1 MWVSPVACARAT
13 MLAGS
18 PPSAYCGCQ
27 IHIPLP
33 VGTTGVGGGGG
44 AVVVVGATVVVVG
57 GTVVEVVVGAPVVEV
72 VVGAMVVVVVTWG
85 NAMWFRNIDA
95 LLVAPCAC
103 ATPAMNRP
111 SAAMTMGATTRRWDL

>member
-33 VGTTGVGGGGG
+33 VGTTGAGGGGG

-57 GTVVEVVVGAPVVEV
+57 ATVVVVGATVVEVVVGAMVV
-72 VVGAMVVVVVTWG
+72 VVVVVTWG

-95 LLVAPCAC
+95 LLEAPCAC
-103 ATPAMNRP
+103 ATPAMK
-111 SAAMTMGATTRRWDL
+111 

>member
-1 MWVSPVACARAT
+1 
-13 MLAGS
+13 
-18 PPSAYCGCQ
+18 
-27 IHIPLP
+27 
-33 VGTTGVGGGGG
+33 VGGGGG

-57 GTVVEVVVGAPVVEV
+57 GTVVEVVVGATVVEV
-72 VVGAMVVVVVTWG
+72 VVGAMVVVVVVTWG